1 MSSSRDSSKKQHS
14 GRRVGDFVIDKEI
27 GKGSFAQVYLGWHKV
42 WHITLGSM
50 RFRNPNKT
58 KADISHRP
66 REPLDPMA
74 SRRALAT
81 TTSPYEAGNMLT

>member
-42 WHITLGSM
+42 WH
-50 RFRNPNKT
+50 
-58 KADISHRP
+58 
-66 REPLDPMA
+66 
-74 SRRALAT
+74 T
-81 TTSPYEAGNMLT
+81 TTSPMHLRIPKSTKAYMSRRHRKLPDPYGLWSRSRNHHYNPSRLAIR